1 MLVRSFNAD
10 LCFCQALALS
20 EDLAAKRAAEVARAS
35 KNAEVESV
43 HRLRKS
49 WSLKGMCQHEAEER
63 ECDSWLPEAVRK
75 T

>member
-20 EDLAAKRAAEVARAS
+20 EDLAAKRAVEVARAS

-43 HRLRKS
+43 IN
-49 WSLKGMCQHEAEER
+49 A
-63 ECDSWLPEAVRK
+63 
-75 T
+75 